1 MKKIRITK
9 IPYFDKII
17 ITLIVFISILFWNS
31 ILIFPIKLFVVL
43 LHEISHGII
52 GIITGGE
59 IKNIEVNLS
68 LGGNCKISGGNSIL
82 IAFSGY
88 IGSLIWGSLLFI
100 FANNKKKL
108 IIFTTTFAII
118 LLYFAANY
126 IIGATGIIFSLIY
139 IAVLLVLPRYFSFNF
154 NKILFSS
161 IGLISCLYVVF
172 DIKEDI
178 FVSEFR
184 ITDAQILSEKVGLS
198 PLFWGFIWLVLA
210 IVIIYLLIK
219 NYLLNKYNN

>member
-17 ITLIVFISILFWNS
+17 ITLIILLSIFFWNS
-31 ILIFPIKLFVVL
+31 FLIFPIKLFVVL

-52 GIITGGE
+52 GVITGGA
-59 IKNIEVNLS
+59 IQNIEVNLT
-68 LGGNCKISGGNSIL
+68 LGGNCNIAGGNSII

-100 FANNKKKL
+100 FSFDKKKL
-108 IIFTTTFAII
+108 IIFTTTLAVI

-126 IIGATGIIFSLIY
+126 IIGATGIIFSLLY
-139 IAVLLVLPRYFSFNF
+139 IIILLILPRYFSFNL

-161 IGLISCLYVVF
+161 IGLISCLYVIF

-184 ITDAQILSEKVGLS
+184 ITDAQILSEKFGLN
-198 PLFWGFIWLVLA
+198 PLFWGFIWLVIAVL
-210 IVIIYLLIK
+210 VTYLLIK
-219 NYLLNKYNN
+219 NYLLNK